1 MFIVKMENINYE
13 KIGFKAGLEIHQQL
27 DGKKLFCNCPV
38 ETNKKEK
45 PDLIVKRK
53 LRAVAGAEGEKDIA
67 ALYEEAKDKTFVYEF
82 YHDCNCLVELDEEPI
97 NHINEHALEAALQ
110 ISLLLIAKPV
120 KKIKVKSMITMY
132 NVKKKKCK

>member
-53 LRAVAGAEGEKDIA
+53 LRAVAGAEGEKDR
-67 ALYEEAKDKTFVYEF
+67 ESK
-82 YHDCNCLVELDEEPI
+82 N
-97 NHINEHALEAALQ
+97 
-110 ISLLLIAKPV
+110 
-120 KKIKVKSMITMY
+120 
-132 NVKKKKCK
+132 